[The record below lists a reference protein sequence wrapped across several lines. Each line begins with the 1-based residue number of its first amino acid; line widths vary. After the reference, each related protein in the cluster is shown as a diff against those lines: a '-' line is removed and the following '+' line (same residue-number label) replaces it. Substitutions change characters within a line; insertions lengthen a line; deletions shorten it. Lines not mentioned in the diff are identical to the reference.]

1 LRAFLLDLEMPTT
14 ANKGYSTPAFNTQT
28 GLWGTVDLNGNFQ
41 IQDNNLGG
49 VASVSLSNA
58 NVTLT
63 SAQAQNLTVFLTGTL
78 TASVVVSTPCIGFFW
93 IVNNTTG
100 AFTVSIQANFG
111 SGAVGSASIVPQGA
125 RVLFV
130 SDTTNGLQIGSSS
143 FPSGTKTVFYQASAP
158 SGWTQ
163 VVTYN
168 DYLPR
173 IVSGTGGAATSG
185 SGFSSI
191 NASVTTAGHTLTTAE
206 MPSHSHTDAGHY
218 HAIGANF
225 GTAGGSTFLAPYQN
239 SQTGATG
246 VGYASLSNT
255 GGGGAHTH
263 GLALGISYL
272 DLILC
277 TKN

>member
-1 LRAFLLDLEMPTT
+1 MPSSP
-14 ANKGYSTPAFNTQT
+14 NKGYTQPAFNTEVGT
-28 GLWGTVDLNGNFQ
+28 WGTDINSNFSG
-41 IQDNNLGG
+41 IVDNNLGG
-49 VASVSLSNA
+49 TTSVSLTNT

-63 SAQAQNLTVFLTGTL
+63 SSQAQNLTVFLTGTL
-78 TASVVVSTPCIGFFW
+78 TGSVVVSTPCIGFFW

-111 SGAVGSASIVPQGA
+111 SGAVGSASNVPQGA

-130 SDTTNGLQIGSSS
+130 SDTTNGVQTGSSS
-143 FPSGTKTVFYQASAP
+143 FPSGTNTVFYQASAP

-163 VVTYN
+163 VVTLN

-206 MPSHSHTDAGHY
+206 MPSHSHTDNGHTHPLTAY
-218 HAIGANF
+218 G
-225 GTAGGSTFLAPYQN
+225 GVAGGASFAALA
-239 SQTGATG
+239 SAGSGAATG
-246 VGYASLSNT
+246 TGFASLSNT
-255 GGGGAHTH
+255 GGGAAHTH
-263 GLALGISYL
+263 GLTLGISYL

-277 TKN
+277 QKN

>member
-1 LRAFLLDLEMPTT
+1 MPTT
-14 ANKGYSTPAFNTQT
+14 ANKGYSTPTFNSSVGT
-28 GLWGTVDLNGNFQ
+28 WGTVDLNGNSA
-41 IQDNNLGG
+41 ILDSNLGG
-49 VASVSLSNA
+49 VTTVSLTNV

-63 SAQAQNLTVFLTGTL
+63 SSQAQNLTVFLTGTL
-78 TASVVVSTPCIGFFW
+78 TGSVVVSTPCIGFFW
-93 IVNNTTG
+93 VVNNTTG

-130 SDTTNGLQIGSSS
+130 SDTTNGVQTGSSS
-143 FPSGTKTVFYQASAP
+143 FPSGTNTVFYQASAP

-191 NASVTTAGHTLTTAE
+191 NAYINTDGHTLTVAE
-206 MPSHSHTDAGHY
+206 MPSHSHTDNGHTHPLTAY
-218 HAIGANF
+218 G
-225 GTAGGSTFLAPYQN
+225 GVAGGASFAALA
-239 SQTGATG
+239 SAGSGAATG
-246 VGYASLSNT
+246 TGYASLSNT

-263 GLALGISYL
+263 GLTLGISYL

>member
-1 LRAFLLDLEMPTT
+1 MPTT
-14 ANKGYSTPAFNTQT
+14 ANKGYNTPAFNTLVGT
-28 GLWGTVDLNGNFQ
+28 WGTGAGGLNETFQ

-49 VASVSLSNA
+49 VVSVSLTNV
-58 NVTLT
+58 NVTLS

-78 TASVVVSTPCIGFFW
+78 TGSVVVSTPCIGFFW

-130 SDTTNGLQIGSSS
+130 SDTTNGVQTGSSS

-191 NASVTTAGHTLTTAE
+191 NASVTTAGHTLSVAE
-206 MPSHSHTDAGHY
+206 MPSHSHTDAGHT
-218 HAIGANF
+218 HPLSIAGVASGADYF
-225 GTAGGSTFLAPYQN
+225 GYITAGSASN
-239 SQTGATG
+239 TGTG
-246 VGYASLSNT
+246 HASLSNT
-255 GGGGAHTH
+255 GSGGSHSH
-263 GLALGISYL
+263 GLTLGISYL

-277 TKN
+277 QKT